1 MASCLIRSRLATV
14 VAGALLLAACNSA
27 DGSGTAS
34 SPSTAVAVDDS
45 EPATPRP
52 RFRYPPAPSALD
64 AEAQSATD
72 ALDAVATVKLWL
84 GAAELDIAAVR
95 ALGDTGDIRYGW
107 YLSDVL
113 YFSPVT
119 TVSSSSMPSNSSVV
133 SRLRMIRKVSRV
145 HSGVSGIT

>member
-1 MASCLIRSRLATV
+1 M
-14 VAGALLLAACNSA
+14 AGALLLAACNSA
-27 DGSGTAS
+27 DGSGAAS
-34 SPSTAVAVDDS
+34 SPTTAVTVDDS
-45 EPATPRP
+45 EPATPRQ
-52 RFRYPPAPSALD
+52 RFRYPPAPPALD

-84 GAAELDIAAVR
+84 GAAALDTAAVQ

-119 TVSSSSMPSNSSVV
+119 TVSSSSMPSNSSAV
-133 SRLRMIRKVSRV
+133 SRLLMIRKVSRV
-145 HSGVSGIT
+145 HFGVSGIT